1 MWWKQGQ
8 RLTRLYA
15 FKQRKFQLIDSR
27 FQWKYTLVLAGGVG
41 LFSIFAYAIAW
52 YFIEQNYGIFIEYA
66 YTHSPNFVSNLEFE
80 RRWIQNILLC
90 SILGLNAFVVI
101 TTLKILNS
109 ILFPLQVM
117 KKHLLNLT
125 KGDWSQPE
133 VKVRAG
139 DDYTELVDAYN
150 YFYKALQ
157 RQSMSELNKMM
168 GLEISKNAHRSH
180 NLWKTLVESKYEQLN
195 GSSLEFEKS
204 PDPHHAS

>member
-8 RLTRLYA
+8 RLTRLYT
-15 FKQRKFQLIDSR
+15 FKHRRFQLIDSK

-41 LFSIFAYAIAW
+41 VFSLFAYSVAW
-52 YFIEQNYGIFIEYA
+52 YFIEQNYKIFIDYA
-66 YTHSPNFVSNLEFE
+66 YAHSPNFVSNLEFE
-80 RRWIQNILLC
+80 RRWIQNILAGSL
-90 SILGLNAFVVI
+90 LGLNIFVVF

-117 KKHLLNLT
+117 KRHLLHLT

-168 GLEISKNAHRSH
+168 SLEISKNAHRSRD
-180 NLWKTLVESKYEQLN
+180 LWKHLVEYKYEQLN

-204 PDPHHAS
+204 HDPHLAS